1 MRRRLFRR
9 LFAAFNNSVCAAFVE
24 CRGNSAGP
32 LPCTTRTEEA
42 SQLHAQGSCP
52 GASNNGAGVGI
63 GFHTVIAFST
73 ACADIYHFRFH
84 ADYGRG
90 GYIGVND
97 GAVGAF
103 GTPPCLSFRRVVA
116 AEVEFQ
122 TFPATT
128 PAR

>member
-1 MRRRLFRR
+1 M
-9 LFAAFNNSVCAAFVE
+9 
-24 CRGNSAGP
+24 
-32 LPCTTRTEEA
+32 PCTTRTEEA
-42 SQLHAQGSCP
+42 SNLHAQGSCP

-103 GTPPCLSFRRVVA
+103 DFSGNNVPHPLRPP
-116 AEVEFQ
+116 
-122 TFPATT
+122 P
-128 PAR
+128 PPH

>member
-1 MRRRLFRR
+1 VRESPVFCW
-9 LFAAFNNSVCAAFVE
+9 AAFSHGWRC
-24 CRGNSAGP
+24 CRAQ
-32 LPCTTRTEEA
+32 A

-103 GTPPCLSFRRVVA
+103 DFSGNNAGALTNSGGTAAVSIRCFLDLSPCPSR
-116 AEVEFQ
+116 
-122 TFPATT
+122 
-128 PAR
+128 